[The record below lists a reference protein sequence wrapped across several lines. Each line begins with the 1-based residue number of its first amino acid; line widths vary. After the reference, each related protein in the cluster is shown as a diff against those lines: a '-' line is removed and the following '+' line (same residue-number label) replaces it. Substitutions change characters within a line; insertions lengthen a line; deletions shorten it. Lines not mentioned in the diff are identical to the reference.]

1 PKAIKGVGKFKSFM
15 LRDDV
20 LPLFT
25 LNELFE
31 IPDSKE
37 KEYVVVVRVGERNI
51 AIAVEDLYGEEEI
64 VIKPLGELLK
74 DIPGIAGATI
84 TGDGKVVLIIDVNS
98 LVNDI
103 KHKLIGVM

>member
-1 PKAIKGVGKFKSFM
+1 M
-15 LRDDV
+15 LREDV

-31 IPDSKE
+31 VPDAKD
-37 KEYVVVVRVGERNI
+37 KEYIVVVRVGERNI
-51 AIAVEDLYGEEEI
+51 AIAVEDLFGEEEI

-74 DIPGIAGATI
+74 DIPGVAGATI